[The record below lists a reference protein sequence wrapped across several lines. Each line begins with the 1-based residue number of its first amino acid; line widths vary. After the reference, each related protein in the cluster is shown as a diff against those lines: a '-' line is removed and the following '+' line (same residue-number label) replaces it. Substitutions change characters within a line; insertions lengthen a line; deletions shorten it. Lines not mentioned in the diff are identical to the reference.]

1 MSGRSGETE
10 VNADTIITRGQ
21 KHVETVA
28 DGEVVLMHIDTG
40 RFFTLSGTGRR
51 AWELM
56 AEPTSVDA
64 IVARLTDEYD
74 VDDATCRAE
83 IFALCRQLEA
93 GALIDVSA

>member
-1 MSGRSGETE
+1 MSGRRENN

-21 KHVETVA
+21 QHVETVA
-28 DGEVVLMHIDTG
+28 DGEVVLMHIETG

-56 AEPTSVDA
+56 AEPVTVDA
-64 IVARLTDEYD
+64 LVAQLVAEYD
-74 VDDATCRAE
+74 VDDATCRPE
-83 IFALCRQLEA
+83 IVELCRQLEA